1 MMVSVALVIKFN
13 IRVIYVYIA
22 SELPLWVTSIPH
34 AKKEAAKVAAMLVR
48 TPIK

>member
-1 MMVSVALVIKFN
+1 MMVTVALVIKLN
-13 IRVIYVYIA
+13 MGLIYVNMA
-22 SELPLWVTSIPH
+22 SELPLCVTSIPH

>member
-13 IRVIYVYIA
+13 MRVIYVYIA

-34 AKKEAAKVAAMLVR
+34 VKKEAANIAAMLVR